1 MLVAD
6 YLTQPS
12 TTFTRLLDAADN
24 SNTIG
29 TLLLTG
35 SALEQTDLYHWRF
48 YATMSTLRSVLFD
61 MTPGSDGQTG
71 TLMISSKSTSA
82 TTSSHYSSYNIS
94 LATEYTIGQLVD
106 WFKKEKMDQY
116 RFTSEGTGCRH
127 WCVEVLKKLEDEKI
141 LSIGSTDQFLHFLAS
156 ESELK
161 PLSVPKITGQGTFYC
176 KWFYINISTS

>member
-1 MLVAD
+1 
-6 YLTQPS
+6 
-12 TTFTRLLDAADN
+12 
-24 SNTIG
+24 
-29 TLLLTG
+29 
-35 SALEQTDLYHWRF
+35 
-48 YATMSTLRSVLFD
+48 

-71 TLMISSKSTSA
+71 TLMISSKSSSA